1 MTIKTSEFTRHV
13 ESWVETESRKDS
25 RKTRS
30 PGPSG
35 LQRQMRSFYLIPHR
49 KKAQGFIGV
58 ILTLFLLYPY
68 SSVYADFRDFLS
80 KFHPYITLQEDYTD
94 NLFLT
99 HTNTQDDW
107 ITTVSPGLTFST
119 TTENSG
125 IDLSYLLG
133 LVFYA
138 KHSED
143 NYVSHSGTL
152 NTWYDFAPRLTFRLR
167 DVFVRSEESQERD
180 YTLGAPPNQN
190 LLGIQNTRS
199 VHTRNVLEPSLTYQF
214 GREDRF
220 DLLYRNNIY
229 RNENPL
235 YENSEENFINP
246 RLTYWFN
253 LQNGIIL
260 EYAFT
265 LADFESSPDF
275 QGHMARAR
283 YNYRFNPRTTIFGEF
298 IFRRY
303 DFDPPGIDYNVYNP
317 SIGMDHAFSPTVS
330 GTAQLGYFWLNRE
343 QGGAGSGLSCNVS
356 LTKLAD
362 RTTYSIAL
370 QGGYGE
376 DYFTAENLGGTQYYR
391 AIGSFSHR
399 LRERITLGMD
409 GTVQGNEFLGS
420 NREDWFW
427 RVGGRVSYQ
436 LFQWLTLSVEAY
448 HMDNNSNIN
457 DLSYTENRGI
467 LRIRAAL

>member
-1 MTIKTSEFTRHV
+1 MTIKTSEFARNG
-13 ESWVETESRKDS
+13 EAWAGTESQSNPK
-25 RKTRS
+25 KTRC
-30 PGPSG
+30 PHPSG
-35 LQRQMRSFYLIPHR
+35 SQRQMKSFSFAPHR
-49 KKAQGFIGV
+49 KRAFGFVGM
-58 ILTLFLLYPY
+58 ILIIILLYPC

-80 KFHPYITLQEDYTD
+80 KFHPYISLQEDYTD

-107 ITTVSPGLTFST
+107 ITTVSPGLRFST
-119 TTENSG
+119 TTANSG
-125 IDLSYLLG
+125 IDLNYLLG

-143 NYVSHSGTL
+143 NYVSHSGAL

-167 DVFVRSEESQERD
+167 DVLVRSEEPREVD
-180 YTLGAPPNQN
+180 YALGAPSNQL
-190 LLGIQNTRS
+190 LLGTARTRS
-199 VHTRNVLEPSLTYQF
+199 VYTRNVLEPSLLYQF

-220 DLLYRNNIY
+220 ELSYRNNIY

-235 YENSEENFINP
+235 FENSEENFINP

-253 LQNGIIL
+253 IQNGIIL

-265 LADFESSPDF
+265 LADFERSADF

-283 YNYRFNPRTTIFGEF
+283 YNYRFNPHTTIFGEF
-298 IFRRY
+298 TFRRY
-303 DFDPPGIDYNVYNP
+303 DFDSPGIDYNVYNP

-330 GTAQLGYFWLNRE
+330 GTVQIGYFWLDRE
-343 QGGAGSGLSCNVS
+343 QGGAGSGLSCDVR

-391 AIGSFSHR
+391 AIGSISHR

-409 GTVQGNEFLGS
+409 GTVQRSEFLGS
-420 NREDWFW
+420 NRDDWFW
-427 RVGGRVSYQ
+427 RVGGRVFYQ

-448 HMDNNSNIN
+448 HMEGNSNIN